1 MKIKDF
7 QMLRLIKAK
16 LLWPKVGEDN
26 EGKDLE
32 DVKNKTQNSF
42 NIFWTGFLLLIGELL
57 FVELILEELPWTYL
71 NFWNLIYF
79 CFRVFPKVYK
89 IKSC

>member
-42 NIFWTGFLLLIGELL
+42 NIFWTACLQSPKNSCNSKGL
-57 FVELILEELPWTYL
+57 FVQKCGSTENNCGLE
-71 NFWNLIYF
+71 I
-79 CFRVFPKVYK
+79 
-89 IKSC
+89 